1 MRRFKGLNLAS
12 SNQNEREINVHIL
25 QNPRRSSLISEIRSL
40 SADCLPRP
48 TGFLVRTADSRGL
61 DAQSNAFFNTSGIPE
76 SYSGLTIN
84 TSTSWMADLNDTN
97 QPYLSIFEQ

>member
-1 MRRFKGLNLAS
+1 MRRFKGLILAS
-12 SNQNEREINVHIL
+12 SNQNEREVNVHIKL
-25 QNPRRSSLISEIRSL
+25 KKSSLISEIRSL

-61 DAQSNAFFNTSGIPE
+61 DTQSNAFFNTSGIPE